1 MLLYESGNF
10 VLRQT
15 KIVDLNILE
24 DMIFRTLLPI
34 YFQLSFP
41 DIYSLNIFRI
51 DTSSL
56 QTFQIITDFVDNL
69 KILNTISS

>member
-1 MLLYESGNF
+1 
-10 VLRQT
+10 
-15 KIVDLNILE
+15 
-24 DMIFRTLLPI
+24 LLPI